1 MAYYDRSSTGDTLAR
16 GLGWFSIGLGVAEL
30 MAGRTIARWMGME
43 DRTTLIRAYGVR
55 EITAGV
61 GLLALGDP
69 KPWIWSRIA
78 GDAVDMATLAAG
90 MAPGSKVN
98 PRAGNARIAF
108 GAVVAATALDVV
120 CAQALHREEA
130 YYRSLP
136 VPDYSD
142 RSGFPRPV
150 SAMRGAASD
159 APIRDDMRTPI
170 ILQFQ
175 GAADAGFP
183 SPRGERGIPP

>member
-1 MAYYDRSSTGDTLAR
+1 MALYDRSSAGDNLAR
-16 GLGWFSIGLGVAEL
+16 GLGWFSIGLGVAEV
-30 MAGRTIARWMGME
+30 MAGRSIARWMGME
-43 DRTTLIRAYGVR
+43 DKTNLIRAYGVR

-90 MAPGSKVN
+90 MENN

-108 GAVVAATALDVV
+108 GAVMAATALDVV
-120 CAQALHREEA
+120 CVQKLHREEA

-136 VPDYSD
+136 VPDYSG

-159 APIRDDMRTPI
+159 APIGEDMRTPK

-175 GAADAGFP
+175 GAARPAHSQSAQG
-183 SPRGERGIPP
+183 

>member
-1 MAYYDRSSTGDTLAR
+1 MAYYNRSSTGDTLAR

-43 DRTTLIRAYGVR
+43 DKTNLIRAYGVR
-55 EITAGV
+55 EITTGV

-90 MAPGSKVN
+90 MQDN

-120 CAQALHREEA
+120 CAQKLHQEEA

-142 RSGFPRPV
+142 RSGFPRSI

-159 APIRDDMRTPI
+159 APIGEDMRTPK

-175 GAADAGFP
+175 PAQSQIAQSQTAGP
-183 SPRGERGIPP
+183 

>member
-1 MAYYDRSSTGDTLAR
+1 MAYYDRSSAGDTLAR

-30 MAGRTIARWMGME
+30 MAGRSIARWMGME
-43 DRTTLIRAYGVR
+43 DKTTLIRAYGVR
-55 EITAGV
+55 EITTGV

-78 GDAVDMATLAAG
+78 GDAVDMATLASG
-90 MAPGSKVN
+90 MAPGSQDN

-120 CAQALHREEA
+120 CAQKLHREEA

-136 VPDYSD
+136 VPDYSG

-159 APIRDDMRTPI
+159 APIRDDMRTPK

-175 GAADAGFP
+175 GAAGPAQGQ
-183 SPRGERGIPP
+183 SAQG

>member
-1 MAYYDRSSTGDTLAR
+1 MAYYNHSSAGDNLAR

-30 MAGRTIARWMGME
+30 MAGRSIARWMGME
-43 DRTTLIRAYGVR
+43 DKTNLIRTYGVR

-69 KPWIWSRIA
+69 KPWIWGRIA
-78 GDAVDMATLAAG
+78 GDAVDMATLAEG
-90 MAPGSKVN
+90 MRDN
-98 PRAGNARIAF
+98 PRAGNAGIAF
-108 GAVVAATALDVV
+108 GAVLAATAVDIV
-120 CAQALHREEA
+120 CAQKLHQEEA

-159 APIRDDMRTPI
+159 APIAEDMRTPK

-175 GAADAGFP
+175 PATGQSA
-183 SPRGERGIPP
+183 SS

>member
-1 MAYYDRSSTGDTLAR
+1 MAYYNRSSPADSLAR

-30 MAGRTIARWMGME
+30 MAGRSIARWMGME
-43 DRTTLIRAYGVR
+43 DRTALIRAYGVR

-69 KPWIWSRIA
+69 KPWIWGRIA

-90 MAPGSKVN
+90 MQDN
-98 PRAGNARIAF
+98 PRADNARIAF
-108 GAVVAATALDVV
+108 GAVVATTALDLI

-130 YYRSLP
+130 RYRSLP

-150 SAMRGAASD
+150 SAMRGDAGD
-159 APIRDDMRTPI
+159 APIAEDMRTPT
-170 ILQFQ
+170 ILRFQ
-175 GAADAGFP
+175 PAGQTP
-183 SPRGERGIPP
+183 G

>member
-1 MAYYDRSSTGDTLAR
+1 MAYYNRSSTGDNLAR

-43 DRTTLIRAYGVR
+43 DKTNLIRAYGVR

-90 MAPGSKVN
+90 MQDN

-120 CAQALHREEA
+120 CAQKLHQEEA

-142 RSGFPRPV
+142 RSGFSRPV

-159 APIRDDMRTPI
+159 APIGEDMRTPK

-175 GAADAGFP
+175 PAQSQTAQSQTA
-183 SPRGERGIPP
+183 SP